1 MRWLILLLLIS
12 GCTAK
17 TYSENENHRGNTQ
30 STYDVWEYD
39 IVSAYEMAGKR
50 LRIAVVNERRFIE
63 PVLDAEGSDGLSE
76 TNRKDIPVGTTK
88 RLVLRDFQLKSI
100 HSPMRYDIRALK
112 DSDGVVVN
120 VTHLRS
126 CPVTTSERESTSIV
140 GDSSKGIITVP
151 KLKTVVL
158 REFTTPP
165 CADPSDKQIELGAA
179 KTGAGAR
186 AATPSPEVRA
196 ALEQTEKEKAEED
209 FKKRLS
215 HRLIELEREF
225 NKKARTVSFDEKLDK
240 KTDLEQALCPRL
252 SGLMQ
257 AAGIG
262 EIRLAHIEAFRK
274 EHKGYTEVRYESSA
288 TLLPMNDKF
297 TDSDLSQAARLIRSV
312 KPDSRGCVEVQFA
325 PSGSSASS
333 EDLRK
338 IAKELESLVIRHQR
352 SVDYDRAMK
361 ELGR

>member
-1 MRWLILLLLIS
+1 MRWLVWLLLIS
-12 GCTAK
+12 GCTVK
-17 TYSENENHRGNTQ
+17 TYSENENHRGDTQ

-50 LRIAVVNERRFIE
+50 LRIAVVNERHFVD
-63 PVLDAEGSDGLSE
+63 PVPDTEGLDGLSE
-76 TNRKDIPVGTTK
+76 TTRKDIPVGTTK
-88 RLVLRDFQLKSI
+88 RLVLRDFQLRSI
-100 HSPMRYDIRALK
+100 HSPTRYDVRALK

-120 VTHLRS
+120 VTHIRS

-140 GDSSKGIITVP
+140 GDSSKGIITIP

-158 REFTTPP
+158 REFTPPP
-165 CADPSDKQIELGAA
+165 CADPSDKQIELSNASA
-179 KTGAGAR
+179 

-196 ALEQTEKEKAEED
+196 ALEQTEKQKAEDD
-209 FKKRLS
+209 FKRRLNR
-215 HRLIELEREF
+215 RLEDLEREF
-225 NKKARTVSFDEKLDK
+225 NKKARSVSFEG
-240 KTDLEQALCPRL
+240 KTDLETTFCPRL
-252 SGLMQ
+252 SGLLQ
-257 AAGIG
+257 AAGVS

-274 EHKGYTEVRYESSA
+274 EGKGYTEVRYESSA

-312 KPDSRGCVEVQFA
+312 KPDARGCVEVQFA
-325 PSGSSASS
+325 PSGSSVSS

-352 SVDYDRAMK
+352 SADYERAMK